1 MITNTTRTSP
11 GEYVEHYHQTMARI
25 IELVSNLSSDDE
37 QLVVQA
43 CPDWTVKDL
52 VAHVAGLCEALSQ
65 GESTPADT
73 QAWVDQ
79 LVADRASQS
88 LSETIKQW
96 KSCAVK
102 FGEVATLS
110 ARIAAPIT
118 YDLIVHEHDLRHA
131 LQLPGEK
138 DNAAVLIA
146 MSFGALMLEHDLKN
160 LNQGS
165 LHLRCGEYEWQ
176 CGPGEVELSLDLTHH
191 FEFPIWET
199 LRLTGS
205 RRSHRQ
211 LRQYPW
217 QGDLASLL
225 SGMLHM
231 DPPNSDIHE

>member
-11 GEYVEHYHQTMARI
+11 AEYVGHYHLTMARI
-25 IELVSNLSSDDE
+25 IELLSNISTADE
-37 QLVVQA
+37 QIVVQA

-52 VAHVAGLCEALSQ
+52 VSHVAGLCDALSR

-73 QAWVDQ
+73 QAWVDH
-79 LVADRASQS
+79 LVAERASQT
-88 LSETIKQW
+88 LKETIQQW
-96 KSCAVK
+96 ESCAPK
-102 FGEVATLS
+102 FGEIATLS

-131 LQLPGEK
+131 LQRPGEK
-138 DNAAVLIA
+138 DNAAVLVA

-160 LNQGS
+160 VNKGS
-165 LHLRCGEYEWQ
+165 LFLRCGEYEWQ
-176 CGPGEVELSLDLTHH
+176 CGPNEVALSLDLSHH
-191 FEFPIWET
+191 CEYPIWET

-205 RRSHRQ
+205 RRSQHQ

-217 QGDLASLL
+217 QGDLDSLL

-231 DPPNSDIHE
+231 EPPIFDINE